1 MSKYRRSKLE
11 NFIQASLEAD
21 VLNYFQYFK
30 YFEYFGMSTSIFV
43 SFFLLVFFK
52 EKAWP
57 CAMDI
62 PIIVGI
68 RPLESTNS
76 FVFVLLYY
84 MKLLLSFTFRHFRL
98 NSASVA
104 RAKAL
109 HPWFEGQFQLQP
121 KSIKI
126 ELWGPDEAHDI
137 LQIWAGIWA

>member
-1 MSKYRRSKLE
+1 
-11 NFIQASLEAD
+11 
-21 VLNYFQYFK
+21 
-30 YFEYFGMSTSIFV
+30 MSTSIFV

-109 HPWFEGQFQLQP
+109 HPGLKGNSNFSP
-121 KSIKI
+121 KVLRLNFGAQMRPMTICRY
-126 ELWGPDEAHDI
+126 GPGFGPKLSVRPENSLMHI
-137 LQIWAGIWA
+137 GLGS